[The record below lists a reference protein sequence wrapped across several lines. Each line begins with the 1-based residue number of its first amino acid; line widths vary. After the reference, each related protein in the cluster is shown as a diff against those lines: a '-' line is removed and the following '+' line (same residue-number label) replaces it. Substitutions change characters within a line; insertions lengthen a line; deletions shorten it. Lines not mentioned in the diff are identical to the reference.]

1 MRLLLT
7 NLTNLDKHFKP
18 RNANYDGEV
27 VPALFSAFLLISD
40 VGKVGVG

>member
-18 RNANYDGEV
+18 RNYDGEV

-40 VGKVGVG
+40 VGKGGVG